1 MSKKFTNADTYAASA
16 DQMWAMICDH
26 AYWDS
31 KYETL
36 GATNVEWL
44 TFNASDTALTVSSTR
59 EVAANLPSAAKK
71 IIGET
76 AVVTQTEEWTRSGSE
91 CNCTISIAT
100 KGAPGGT
107 EGTMTIKSDGDT
119 SIWTADFDIKV
130 SIPLLGK
137 KLESIMHEETANN
150 FVKEKSFNDEWLA
163 SH

>member
-1 MSKKFTNADTYAASA
+1 MSKKFTNTDTYAGSA
-16 DQMWAMICDH
+16 DQLWAMLSDQ

-44 TFNASDTALTVSSTR
+44 TFNASDTAVTVSSTR

-76 AVVTQTEEWTRSGSE
+76 AVVTQTEEWTRSGDES
-91 CNCTISIAT
+91 NCEITIAT

-107 EGTMTIKSDGDT
+107 TGTMKIKSDGDT
-119 SIWTADFDIKV
+119 STWTADFDIKV

-137 KLESIMHEETANN
+137 KLEGIMHEETANN
-150 FVKEKSFNDEWLA
+150 FVAEKTFNDEWLA